1 MPLVKCRFCHKE
13 RRVSLG
19 AHLLSSEANELHV
32 LCQPSCFKML
42 HSRGTFTDLNQKD
55 VLVPSSD
62 IFRDMDLQL
71 QVAANPG
78 LGVKHREENAAMRR
92 DVGQT
97 PPVPMTIHK
106 PSVPTISGCND
117 GEPHPTSMNGRA
129 APSTIVSPGA
139 NLRAH
144 HHDVSNPVP
153 SDSAAPRHAA
163 SDMNVH
169 AYPTPSLLIPPPRHS
184 SHTNTSLPSTPP
196 TMDMSALYMPPLRY
210 TSSLRSQPRAENTAK
225 STHPG
230 PTASSQSSYDPACG
244 QPPSTEP
251 STSHPRWTRR
261 DLLGA
266 LHRFHDGRRDDLDAR
281 NNVIRLDVTAAM
293 KDRSLM
299 SESEVATVMGCLERV
314 ELLVVL
320 QGLAS
325 TLTTSYWTLSFLFA
339 ALPPHL
345 LVHCDHYRADRNGN
359 MTYVS
364 SVMVPLSTV
373 RPFFLHGS
381 PVQLPHPDGAVVVGS
396 LDDGLTLQGIELAFH
411 APRVHANLTT
421 AFGWNLFAGG
431 PHCWMQYMPSQYRDP
446 RRFEPKIHFGRPTGQ
461 RSELLYSG
469 NGSTDTAYQVVLGE
483 MELVVF
489 DPMSSELCNSVVDI
503 LKRMGY
509 HPNTRADLS
518 DKFLHNLNK
527 FGFNASV
534 VRLVAGELVHVHKGR
549 LHMWRSVGSAD
560 VYSMLVFISWEWV
573 FQGVTPEGLQA
584 SAKSAVNTAVA
595 HYARQP
601 PPSLSPMPFQFVF
614 NPRNCILEAA
624 RQWLALSTLETTS
637 FGPIVSKIRAILP
650 VVELFVDEEQAIHRQ
665 GDDSWFLGAHRRIPN
680 AVDRVLPPHM
690 AVCRMCSNELSNTY
704 KQCLGCTVFEISP
717 PFVIC
722 IDCFRMES
730 QFEPKTGIRSSAGHT
745 GSLPQSQAF
754 KERSGGDFP
763 SCTCSDRVQCGLCD
777 GCDQCSCL
785 CHTMFATRHRLH
797 RPDDLMDLHH
807 LLVARTTKDSRRL

>member
-1 MPLVKCRFCHKE
+1 MCIPLVIYISWNSWE
-13 RRVSLG
+13 Y
-19 AHLLSSEANELHV
+19 
-32 LCQPSCFKML
+32 
-42 HSRGTFTDLNQKD
+42 RG
-55 VLVPSSD
+55 
-62 IFRDMDLQL
+62 R
-71 QVAANPG
+71 
-78 LGVKHREENAAMRR
+78 
-92 DVGQT
+92 
-97 PPVPMTIHK
+97 
-106 PSVPTISGCND
+106 
-117 GEPHPTSMNGRA
+117 
-129 APSTIVSPGA
+129 
-139 NLRAH
+139 
-144 HHDVSNPVP
+144 
-153 SDSAAPRHAA
+153 
-163 SDMNVH
+163 
-169 AYPTPSLLIPPPRHS
+169 
-184 SHTNTSLPSTPP
+184 
-196 TMDMSALYMPPLRY
+196 
-210 TSSLRSQPRAENTAK
+210 
-225 STHPG
+225 
-230 PTASSQSSYDPACG
+230 
-244 QPPSTEP
+244 
-251 STSHPRWTRR
+251 
-261 DLLGA
+261 
-266 LHRFHDGRRDDLDAR
+266 
-281 NNVIRLDVTAAM
+281 
-293 KDRSLM
+293 
-299 SESEVATVMGCLERV
+299 CLERV

-339 ALPPHL
+339 AYAGSWPPIQLTSTHPRLPPHL

-411 APRVHANLTT
+411 APRVRLSAPSCSALLTRLLAQVHANLTT

-518 DKFLHNLNK
+518 DKFLHNLN
-527 FGFNASV
+527 
-534 VRLVAGELVHVHKGR
+534 
-549 LHMWRSVGSAD
+549 AD

-584 SAKSAVNTAVA
+584 SAKVGSAVNTAVA

-690 AVCRMCSNELSNTY
+690 AVCRMNELSNTY

-797 RPDDLMDLHH
+797 RPGMHVPLDPRHLPPQTLHHRRHRDVDDLMDLHH